1 MDELDQALEKNKS
14 IGEATKRV
22 YGSNYRRLLRLTGG
36 ELILPMS
43 QDRIIKFI
51 HQESIPPQS
60 QNGLLSVVL
69 TIRNNNGLKN
79 DKLIKFRDTTLYNDK
94 VADKRIKNV
103 KLKDELPEMDDLEKY
118 TRSLYN
124 KQDYVGYI
132 INFLMLRFGLRNK
145 DLNLVI
151 TNNQDVTY
159 VGDKTKVNYLYVTK
173 KYITYIR
180 NDYKTFST
188 YGKQKHKIE
197 KSLFTRAVKAVIG
210 DEYEKP
216 LLQLADGDTISEE
229 SLAKVIQRKTYNELG
244 EGKYFKI
251 QIQDLKK
258 QGNIKRIRELSKSR
272 GTDLETVFQEY
283 DIDNQT

>member
-1 MDELDQALEKNKS
+1 MDELDQALQKNRT

-51 HQESIPPQS
+51 HQDDIPPQS
-60 QNGLLSVVL
+60 QNGMLSVVL
-69 TIRNNNGLKN
+69 TIRKNNGLK
-79 DKLIKFRDTTLYNDK
+79 NDK
-94 VADKRIKNV
+94 VADKRIKNI
-103 KLKDELPEMDDLEKY
+103 KLKDELPELEDLEKY

-124 KQDYVGYI
+124 QEDYVGYI

-159 VGDKTKVNYLYVTK
+159 VGDKSKVNYLYVTK
-173 KYITYIR
+173 KYITLIR
-180 NDYKTFST
+180 NDYKTFSA

-197 KSLFTRAVKAVIG
+197 KSLFTKAVKAVIG

-216 LLQLADGDTISEE
+216 LLQLMDGDAISEE
-229 SLAKVIQRKTYNELG
+229 SLAKVIQRNTYNGLG

-251 QIQDLKK
+251 QIHDLKK
-258 QGNIKRIRELSKSR
+258 QGNIKRIRELAKSR

-283 DIDNQT
+283 DIDNKA

>member
-51 HQESIPPQS
+51 HQDSIPPQS

-79 DKLIKFRDTTLYNDK
+79 DKLIKFRDTTLYNEK
-94 VADKRIKNV
+94 VADKRIKNI
-103 KLKDELPEMDDLEKY
+103 KLKDDLPEMDDLEKY

-145 DLNLVI
+145 DLNIVI

-159 VGDKTKVNYLYVTK
+159 VSDKTKVNYLYITK

-180 NDYKTFST
+180 NDYKTFSS

-197 KSLFTRAVKAVIG
+197 KAFFTRAVKEGIG
-210 DEYEKP
+210 NEYEKP
-216 LLQLADGDTISEE
+216 LLQLRDGDAISEE
-229 SLAKVIQRKTYNELG
+229 SLAKVIQRNTYNGLG

-251 QIQDLKK
+251 QIQSLKK

>member
-14 IGEATKRV
+14 IGAATKRV
-22 YGSNYRRLLRLTGG
+22 YGSNYRRLLRLTSG

-51 HQESIPPQS
+51 HQDSIPPQS

-79 DKLIKFRDTTLYNDK
+79 DKLIKFRDTTLYNEK
-94 VADKRIKNV
+94 VADKRIKNI
-103 KLKDELPEMDDLEKY
+103 KLKDDLPEMDDLEKY

-145 DLNLVI
+145 DLNIVI

-159 VGDKTKVNYLYVTK
+159 VSNKTKVNYLYITK

-197 KSLFTRAVKAVIG
+197 KSFFTRAVKEVIG
-210 DEYEKP
+210 NEYEKP
-216 LLQLADGDTISEE
+216 LLQLKDGDAISEE
-229 SLAKVIQRKTYNELG
+229 SLAKVIQRNTYNGLG

-251 QIQDLKK
+251 QIQSLKN

>member
-51 HQESIPPQS
+51 HQDSIPPQS

-79 DKLIKFRDTTLYNDK
+79 DKLIKFRDTTLYNEK
-94 VADKRIKNV
+94 VADKRIKNI
-103 KLKDELPEMDDLEKY
+103 KLKDDLPEMDDLEKY

-145 DLNLVI
+145 DLNIVI

-159 VGDKTKVNYLYVTK
+159 VSDKTKVNYLYITK

-180 NDYKTFST
+180 NDYKTFSS

-197 KSLFTRAVKAVIG
+197 KAFFTRAVKEVIG
-210 DEYEKP
+210 NEYEKP
-216 LLQLADGDTISEE
+216 LLQLRDGDAISEE
-229 SLAKVIQRKTYNELG
+229 SLAKVIQRNTYNGLG

-251 QIQDLKK
+251 QIQSLKK

>member
-1 MDELDQALEKNKS
+1 MNELDEALEKNKT
-14 IGEATKRV
+14 IGESTKRV
-22 YGSNYRRLLRLTGG
+22 YSSNYRRLLRLTDG

-51 HQESIPPQS
+51 HQDSIPAQS

-79 DKLIKFRDTTLYNDK
+79 DKLIKFRDSTLYNEK
-94 VADKRIKNV
+94 FADKRIKNI
-103 KLKDELPEMDDLEKY
+103 KLKDELPNMEDLEKY

-124 KQDYVGYI
+124 DGDYVGYI

-159 VGDKTKVNYLYVTK
+159 VNDKSKINYLYVTK

-180 NDYKTFST
+180 NDYKTHST
-188 YGKQKHKIE
+188 YGKQKHKIQ
-197 KSLFTRAVKAVIG
+197 KSLFTRAVKEVIG

-216 LLQLADGDTISEE
+216 LLHLKSGDSISEE
-229 SLAKVIQRKTYNELG
+229 SLAKVIQRKTYNGLG
-244 EGKYFKI
+244 ETKYLKT
-251 QIQDLKK
+251 QIQDLKN
-258 QGNIKRIRELSKSR
+258 QGNIKRIRELAKAR
-272 GTDLETVFQEY
+272 GTDLEIIFKEY
-283 DIDNQT
+283 DIDN